1 MLINRFRQPEVAT
14 ELASDQSDFALFA
27 GAVLVLGIGAMSV
40 LLFFMR
46 SFATL
51 IAIATTI
58 SFLTAPVLAWLVH
71 RSMVSHDV
79 PKEQRIGRGLE
90 LYSLL
95 CIGLLT
101 LFALG
106 YICLLVYF

>member
-1 MLINRFRQPEVAT
+1 MKGNSYQLKIIIPFSASLI
-14 ELASDQSDFALFA
+14 
-27 GAVLVLGIGAMSV
+27 G
-40 LLFFMR
+40 
-46 SFATL
+46 
-51 IAIATTI
+51 IATTI

-71 RSMVSHDV
+71 RAMVSDDI
-79 PKEQRIGRGLE
+79 PEGQRIGRGLK

-106 YICLLVYF
+106 YLYLLVYF